1 MTAVETRGAREI
13 EKIGGIPTIPK
24 VAGQV
29 RRLACC
35 RRRRYDLASMPVGR
49 SRTAFACEALAML
62 VFGALAPE
70 AQAEKTYPIRIETTP
85 PGATVYLE
93 DKESDPL
100 GRTPYDGKLEAGN
113 HTLIIELEG
122 FVGQVSEISVKKKS
136 AGQKFKVKLAKIE
149 KGTIEVMPAKAQAQV
164 AGAKVFVDGKEEG
177 NLPDTIKVEAG
188 AHQVE
193 VKKEGYRTYEE
204 WVEVQEGETARVKVE
219 LVSADGSKLE
229 AAASDG
235 GNGDDDA
242 SNPTLG
248 SGDDDPDADIEGEGD
263 DQPIGRAIPFVAVA
277 GGVELGGRRFRFKN
291 PQEGNLR
298 PYDAGGVPMIRVS
311 VELAPLA
318 FSSSKALN
326 GWTLLASYARSTPLD
341 STATINQGQENEMP
355 VSVPTRWSNLDLGL
369 GYRYRFGAADASY
382 AGLVAGYGIHTF
394 TFDFD
399 ATNDT
404 LENQIPDVEYKF
416 ISVGL
421 EGRFAF
427 AGRFAGLLSGGTRL
441 VNATGNI
448 GQNFL
453 KTDVVAFGTTAGLAA
468 GITKSI
474 EARLVGRFDQYS
486 HTFTP
491 KEDNMI
497 VAAGGTDRYFGV
509 TLSAVF
515 LY

>member
-1 MTAVETRGAREI
+1 
-13 EKIGGIPTIPK
+13 
-24 VAGQV
+24 
-29 RRLACC
+29 
-35 RRRRYDLASMPVGR
+35 MPVGR
-49 SRTAFACEALAML
+49 LRTALACGALMML
-62 VFGALAPE
+62 GSGALAPE
-70 AQAEKTYPIRIETTP
+70 ARAEKTYPIRIETTP
-85 PGATVYLE
+85 SGATVYLE

-100 GRTPYDGKLEAGN
+100 GRTPYEGKLEAGN

-136 AGQKFKVKLAKIE
+136 SAQKFKVKLARIE

-177 NLPDTIKVEAG
+177 NLPDTIKVDAG

-204 WVEVQEGETARVKVE
+204 WVEVQEGETTRVKVE
-219 LVSADGSKLE
+219 LVAADGSKLE

-242 SNPTLG
+242 SDPTLG
-248 SGDDDPDADIEGEGD
+248 NDDDPDADIEGEGD
-263 DQPIGRAIPFVAVA
+263 DPPTGRAIPFVAVA
-277 GGVELGGRRFRFKN
+277 AGVELGGRRFRFDN

-298 PYDAGGVPMIRVS
+298 PYDAGGVPMVRLS
-311 VELAPLA
+311 AELTPLA
-318 FSSSKALN
+318 FSTSKAAN
-326 GWTLLASYARSTPLD
+326 GWTLLGSYARSTPLD
-341 STATINQGQENEMP
+341 STATINQGQPNEVA
-355 VSVPTRWSNLDLGL
+355 VSVPTTWSNLDLGL
-369 GYRYRFGAADASY
+369 GYRYRFGERDASY

-404 LENQIPDVEYKF
+404 LENQIPDVKYKF

-421 EGRFAF
+421 DGRFAF
-427 AGRFAGLLSGGTRL
+427 AGRFAALLSGGTRL

-448 GQNFL
+448 GNNFK
-453 KTDVVAFGTTAGLAA
+453 KTDVVAFGMGAGLAA
-468 GITKSI
+468 GITRAI
-474 EARLVGRFDQYS
+474 EARLVGRFDQYK
-486 HTFTP
+486 HTFVP
-491 KEDNMI
+491 KDDMMI
-497 VAAGGTDRYFGV
+497 VADGGTDRYFGV

>member
-1 MTAVETRGAREI
+1 MAVRQSMTALLG
-13 EKIGGIPTIPK
+13 
-24 VAGQV
+24 
-29 RRLACC
+29 
-35 RRRRYDLASMPVGR
+35 
-49 SRTAFACEALAML
+49 
-62 VFGALAPE
+62 GALVIFLSSAVARP
-70 AQAEKTYPIRIETTP
+70 ARAEKTYPVRIETTP

-93 DKESDPL
+93 DKDSDPL

-136 AGQKFKVKLAKIE
+136 SGQKFKLKLAKVE

-164 AGAKVFVDGKEEG
+164 AGAKVFVDGREEG
-177 NLPDTIKVEAG
+177 NLPDTIKVDAG

-204 WVEVQEGETARVKVE
+204 WIDVQEGDTTRVKVE
-219 LVSADGSKLE
+219 LVALDGSKPL

-235 GNGDDDA
+235 GNGGNDGNDA
-242 SNPTLG
+242 SDPSLG
-248 SGDDDPDADIEGEGD
+248 SGDDDDSDASLEGED
-263 DQPIGRAIPFVAVA
+263 EEKPSGRTVPYIAFAA
-277 GGVELGGRRFRFKN
+277 GVELGGRRFRFDN

-298 PYDAGGVPMIRVS
+298 PYDAGGVPMIRLGAEFS
-311 VELAPLA
+311 PLA
-318 FSSSKALN
+318 FSTSKAAS
-326 GWTLLASYARSTPLD
+326 GWTLSGSYAHSTPLD
-341 STATINQGQENEMP
+341 STATINQGQANEMS
-355 VSVPTRWSNLDLGL
+355 VSVPTTWSEIDFGA
-369 GYRYRFGAADASY
+369 GYRYRFGPADASY
-382 AGLVAGYGIHTF
+382 VGLMGGYGIHTF
-394 TFDFD
+394 TFAFD
-399 ATNDT
+399 ASNDT

-416 ISVGL
+416 ISLGL

-427 AGRFAGLLSGGTRL
+427 AGRFAALLSGGTRL

-448 GQNFL
+448 GNNFA
-453 KTDVVAFGTTAGLAA
+453 KTDVLAFGMGAGLAA

-474 EARLVGRFDQYS
+474 EARLVGRFDQYK

-491 KEDNMI
+491 KSDMMI
-497 VAAGGTDRYFGV
+497 VADGGTDRYFGV